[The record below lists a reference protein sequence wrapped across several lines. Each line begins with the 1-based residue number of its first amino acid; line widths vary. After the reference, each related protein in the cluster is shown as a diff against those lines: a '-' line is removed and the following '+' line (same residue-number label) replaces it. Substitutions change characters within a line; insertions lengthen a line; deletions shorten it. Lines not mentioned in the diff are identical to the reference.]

1 LTGSR
6 PGAALAD
13 RAGMRLAHVVLAL
26 IAAAPQ
32 IACTG
37 EDDGTDLGT
46 VSDGK
51 GDVPAI
57 QDVPVTLPRKSTNGN
72 PGVRNFYV
80 TSSAA
85 FAVTLTYDGDNQTR
99 IIVTNQD
106 DDTKTETALT
116 VRPTLTVSTTADH
129 RFKIRLENW
138 ATSTTYA
145 KLSVLPAG
153 ASVSPELL
161 AAARANLDRISR
173 EIDYTHLR
181 NYGLSGSNTDQFLEA
196 LRVEY
201 ATQEPALYAARVR
214 ALASMAFFA
223 LPDVRP
229 PTEGLTT
236 PFHGLD
242 MDQFSLLASVED
254 QIFDA
259 LVSENGGG
267 QGGVRPFS
275 VCETRY
281 IIETYVRPR
290 APFPGFAAHRAGYT
304 THAASCPQK
313 DKDEWYNFR
322 GLGGLRPSWVESN
335 LADRFL
341 RRMAKHC
348 QAPSAQW
355 ASECAVWNADR
366 FDYRQGRSRQLA
378 ARTMFYAPEDEGYL
392 VNPGNSLVLLEDRNQ
407 DGIGEFLR
415 PGPVTL
421 TSGEQGTLIVTS
433 TGQFTGNLK
442 FQGATGSPRT
452 VKPQDLVAESRVDAS
467 WDPALLADPDMGLLS
482 IFSDD
487 TSCTGATL
495 DPAACPLMQRFY
507 SMIDRHENFYQT
519 YSALTP
525 DYYGISSQPSPL
537 VACSITLAAAHSWD
551 TAGTPS
557 GGTAGFIFLMRIPF
571 KDILAGS
578 DTSVATVMPGP
589 DVTSIQDL
597 YRGDGE
603 LDMTSAWLDIAT
615 LSNNLYAEEHEI
627 SAFGAVPAHQIEGIL
642 VIRKPAAVP

>member
-1 LTGSR
+1 MRLTFV
-6 PGAALAD
+6 ALA
-13 RAGMRLAHVVLAL
+13 LV
-26 IAAAPQ
+26 AAAPQ
-32 IACTG
+32 IACVSQ
-37 EDDGTDLGT
+37 DDGEDLGT
-46 VSDGK
+46 VTDGK
-51 GDVPAI
+51 GDTPAI
-57 QDVPVTLPRKSTNGN
+57 QDVAVTLPRKSTSGK

-80 TSSAA
+80 TASGGFEVRLA
-85 FAVTLTYDGDNQTR
+85 YDNANETR
-99 IIVTNQD
+99 IIVTDQD
-106 DDTKTETALT
+106 SDTSTESPLEAQ
-116 VRPTLTVSTTADH
+116 PTLAVAGAGAEH

-145 KLSVLPAG
+145 RLSVLPG
-153 ASVSPELL
+153 GSVSPELL

-196 LRVEY
+196 LRLEY
-201 ATQEPALYAARVR
+201 ERQEPAQYAARVR

-223 LPDVRP
+223 MPDVQP
-229 PTEGLTT
+229 PTEGLVT

-242 MDQFSLLASVED
+242 MDQFASLASIED
-254 QIFDA
+254 QIFSA

-267 QGGVRPFS
+267 SAGVRPFS
-275 VCETRY
+275 VCETKY
-281 IIETYVRPR
+281 LVETYVRPR
-290 APFPGFAAHRAGYT
+290 AAFPGFATHRANYT
-304 THAASCPQK
+304 AYAASCPQQ

-341 RRMAKHC
+341 RRMAKNC
-348 QAPSAQW
+348 QAPTAAWSA
-355 ASECAVWNADR
+355 ECALWNQER
-366 FDYRQGRSRQLA
+366 FDYRQTRSRQLA
-378 ARTMFYAPEDEGYL
+378 ARTMFYAPEQESYL
-392 VNPGNSLVLLEDRNQ
+392 INPANSLVLLEDRDG

-415 PGPVTL
+415 PGPITL
-421 TSGEQGTLIVTS
+421 TSGEQGTLVVQS
-433 TGQFTGNLK
+433 SGQFSGSLK
-442 FQGATGSPRT
+442 FQPATGSLRT
-452 VKPQDLVAESRVDAS
+452 VKPQDLVAESKV
-467 WDPALLADPDMGLLS
+467 DPAWDAALLRDKDMGLLS

-487 TSCTGATL
+487 TGCTGTEL
-495 DPAACPLMQRFY
+495 SPSSCPLMQRFY

-537 VACSITLAAAHSWD
+537 VACSITLQAAHQWD

-578 DTSVATVMPGP
+578 DRSVATAMPGP
-589 DVTSIQDL
+589 AVTSIQGL
-597 YRGDGE
+597 YRGDE
-603 LDMTSAWLDIAT
+603 QLDMSSSWLDIAT
-615 LSNNLYAEEHEI
+615 LSNNLYSSEHEI
-627 SAFGAVPAHQIEGIL
+627 SAFGAVPAGQIEGIL